1 MDFNNSQRSKIIEK
15 ADIVNIISQYV
26 KLEKKGNN
34 YIGLCPFHDDKNPS
48 MSVSSQKKVFKCFSC
63 GVGGDVITFVSR
75 IKNISITDAMKE
87 IGASVGI
94 SVTLSQKDIEFQ
106 KNSKYYAILKEA
118 SQLFSFYLHNTD
130 EGKEGLQYLYNRK
143 LSDEII
149 TRFNIGLTNDNE
161 MLYKTLVNK
170 NILPLDM
177 IEVGLVRGDSQYH
190 DVFKNRIMFPLKDLE
205 GNIVGFSGRKY
216 KPDDP
221 SDSKYVNTRETV
233 VFKKG
238 DILYNY
244 SDAIQ
249 EIKTRNCVYLYEGFM
264 DIIASVRANVVN
276 AVASMGTSLTQ
287 NQILAL
293 KRLTNNVIVC
303 YDSDGPGTIATIKA
317 IELLLTNNM
326 NVSVV
331 RIPNGKDPDEYIFQ
345 KGAEEL
351 YNVLTHNIIS
361 AIDFVM
367 DYEKKS
373 FSLNNINDIEIYKN
387 RIFDY
392 LHLIKSNVIIENTL
406 KRLALELNLNVES
419 LYSDFKN
426 LRYKVSDK
434 PVIQTDNK
442 KSIKIKEKYLKSERK
457 LLKAAFLN
465 QKQCLEIESS
475 LNHTFCTKEH
485 RNILYSLMTYYKT
498 HDIMDKNVYLS
509 NSQLTNEEIAI
520 LEAII
525 VNEQTPTNE
534 EIIKLIA
541 NIKEYPFA
549 KAIDEM
555 SIKTIKNEEDLKN
568 VSNYKRKTTIIK
580 K

>member
-264 DIIASVRANVVN
+264 DVIASVRANVVN

-287 NQILAL
+287 NQIVAL

>member
-1 MDFNNSQRSKIIEK
+1 MDFNNSQRSKIVEK

-48 MSVSSQKKVFKCFSC
+48 MSVSPQKKVFKCFSC

-75 IKNISITDAMKE
+75 IKNISINDAMKE
-87 IGASVGI
+87 VGATVGI
-94 SVTLSQKDIEFQ
+94 TVTLSQKDIEFQ
-106 KNSKYYAILKEA
+106 KNSKYYTILKEA
-118 SQLFSFYLHNTD
+118 SQLFTFYLHNTD
-130 EGKEGLQYLYNRK
+130 EGKEGLTYLYNRK
-143 LSDEII
+143 LNDEII
-149 TRFNIGLTNDNE
+149 NRFNIGLTSDNE

-170 NILPLDM
+170 NVLPLDM

-190 DVFKNRIMFPLKDLE
+190 DVFKNRIMFPLKDLD

-221 SDSKYVNTRETV
+221 SDSKYVNTRETI

-249 EIKTRNCVYLYEGFM
+249 EIKTRNFVYLYEGFM
-264 DIIASVRANVVN
+264 DVIASVRANVVN

-287 NQILAL
+287 NQIAAL

-317 IELLLTNNM
+317 IELLLSNNM

-406 KRLALELNLNVES
+406 KRLASELKLNVES
-419 LYSDFKN
+419 LYNDFKN
-426 LRYKVSDK
+426 LRYKVSEK
-434 PVIQTDNK
+434 PVIQTDVK

-498 HDIMDKNVYLS
+498 HDIMDKTVYFN
-509 NSQLTNEEIAI
+509 NSQLTNEEITI
-520 LEAII
+520 LETII

>member
-1 MDFNNSQRSKIIEK
+1 MDFNNSQRSKIVEK

-48 MSVSSQKKVFKCFSC
+48 MSVSPQKKVFKCFSC

-87 IGASVGI
+87 VGATVGI
-94 SVTLSQKDIEFQ
+94 NVTLSQKDIEFQ
-106 KNSKYYAILKEA
+106 KNSKYYTVLKEA
-118 SQLFSFYLHNTD
+118 SQLFEFYLHNTD
-130 EGKEGLQYLYNRK
+130 DGKEGLTYLHDRK

-149 TRFNIGLTNDNE
+149 SRFSIGLTSDND

-190 DVFKNRIMFPLKDLE
+190 DVFKNRIMFPLKDLD

-216 KPDDP
+216 KKDDP
-221 SDSKYVNTRETV
+221 SDSKYINTKDTV
-233 VFKKG
+233 IFKKG

-249 EIKTRNCVYLYEGFM
+249 EIKTHNCVYLYEGFM
-264 DIIASVRANVVN
+264 DVIASVRANVLN
-276 AVASMGTSLTQ
+276 SVASMGTSLTQ
-287 NQILAL
+287 NQIVAI

-317 IELLLTNNM
+317 IELLLNNNM

-331 RIPNGKDPDEYIFQ
+331 RIPNGKDPDEFIYQ
-345 KGAEEL
+345 KGKEEL
-351 YNVLTHNIIS
+351 YNVLTHNIVS

-373 FSLNNINDIEIYKN
+373 FSLDNINDIEIYKN

-392 LHLIKSNVIIENTL
+392 LHLIKSNVIIESVL
-406 KRLALELNLNVES
+406 KRLAKELNTNVET
-419 LYSDFKN
+419 LYNDFKN
-426 LRYKVSDK
+426 LKYKVSEK
-434 PVIQTDNK
+434 PIIKTDVEK
-442 KSIKIKEKYLKSERK
+442 KVKIKDKYLKSERK

-475 LNHTFCTKEH
+475 LNHTFCIKEH
-485 RNILYSLMTYYKT
+485 RNILYSLMTYYKM
-498 HDIMDKNVYLS
+498 HDIMDKDVYLN
-509 NSQLTNEEIAI
+509 NSQLNNDEISI
-520 LEAII
+520 LESII
-525 VNEQTPTNE
+525 VNEQTPNND
-534 EIIKLIA
+534 EIVKLIA
-541 NIKEYPFA
+541 NIKEFPYA

-568 VSNYKRKTTIIK
+568 VSNYKKKTTIIK